1 MVRSAM
7 ALICRQGV
15 SGTGLRE
22 VVAHAAAPRGSLQ
35 HYFPGGK
42 EQLVG
47 EALALAGVTASR
59 TVGRLTE
66 AGAAFGPGD
75 VVAAMVGAWRRWL
88 AETDYAQGCP
98 VLATVADATVG
109 SGALRTAT
117 ADAFA
122 AWQAGVEAALR
133 QAGVP
138 AERSP
143 GLAVLLIS
151 ALEGAIVLA
160 RSRRSLGPLDDVQR
174 ELTPLVDGA
183 VQA

>member
-1 MVRSAM
+1 MTTAAAVPASATGPRERMVRSAM

-47 EALALAGVTASR
+47 EALALAGTTASR
-59 TVGRLTE
+59 TVGRL
-66 AGAAFGPGD
+66 ADGGAACGAGD

-88 AETDYAQGCP
+88 VESDYAQGCP

-117 ADAFA
+117 ADAF
-122 AWQAGVEAALR
+122 G
-133 QAGVP
+133 
-138 AERSP
+138 
-143 GLAVLLIS
+143 
-151 ALEGAIVLA
+151 
-160 RSRRSLGPLDDVQR
+160 
-174 ELTPLVDGA
+174 T
-183 VQA
+183 

>member
-1 MVRSAM
+1 
-7 ALICRQGV
+7 
-15 SGTGLRE
+15 
-22 VVAHAAAPRGSLQ
+22 
-35 HYFPGGK
+35 
-42 EQLVG
+42 
-47 EALALAGVTASR
+47 
-59 TVGRLTE
+59 
-66 AGAAFGPGD
+66 FGPGD

-98 VLATVADATVG
+98 VLATVADATVA
-109 SGALRTAT
+109 SGALRRAT

-122 AWQAGVEAALR
+122 AWQAAVESALR

-174 ELTPLVDGA
+174 ELTPLLDAA